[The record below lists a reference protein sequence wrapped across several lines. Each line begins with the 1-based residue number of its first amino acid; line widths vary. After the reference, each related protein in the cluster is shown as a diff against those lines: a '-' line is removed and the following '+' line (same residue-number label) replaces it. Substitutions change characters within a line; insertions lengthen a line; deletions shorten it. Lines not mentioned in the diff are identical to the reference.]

1 MPLTYIEASVFAA
14 WALEHYDPK
23 HPKADKIVDEIDSG
37 HIEAITSTLAVL
49 EVVDAIRRRVAEGS
63 DYTKDPSLDPTRVKN
78 EIERIIEE
86 FLDGLTALAVQE
98 KIIWA
103 DPESE
108 IDEMFQSALS
118 VLLTTFGSL
127 NQTYRN
133 FKSCYDYHGV
143 GQCDV
148 QHSLIAKAFGA
159 DELLTFDRAFSQ
171 LGDHPDFA
179 KAIVFKIK

>member
-1 MPLTYIEASVFAA
+1 MPLTYVEASVFAA
-14 WALEHYDPK
+14 WALEDIDPQ
-23 HPKADKIVDEIDSG
+23 HPKADKVVDEIRSG
-37 HIEAITSTLAVL
+37 HIEAITSTLTVL
-49 EVVDAIRRRVAEGS
+49 EVVDAIRRRVAERS
-63 DYTKDPSLDPTRVKN
+63 NYEKDPSLDPTHVRN
-78 EIERIIEE
+78 EIERVVKE

-98 KIIWA
+98 KIIWT
-103 DPESE
+103 DPESP

-118 VLLTTFGSL
+118 ILLTTFGSL
-127 NQTYRN
+127 EQTFRDFRY
-133 FKSCYDYHGV
+133 CYDYRGV

-159 DELLTFDRAFSQ
+159 DELLTFDRYFSQ